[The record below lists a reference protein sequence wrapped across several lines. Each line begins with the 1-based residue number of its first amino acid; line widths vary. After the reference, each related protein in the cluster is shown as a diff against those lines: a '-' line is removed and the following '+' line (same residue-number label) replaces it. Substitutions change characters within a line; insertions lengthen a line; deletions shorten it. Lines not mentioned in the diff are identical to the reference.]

1 MRGYNHASWVAVF
14 DLPCRGFSSTVLL
27 LLTLALIALFAQ
39 SGRWVECSEPRTTQ
53 SPQLR
58 WLSQEVPRWHK
69 IEGLIDWPKTYA
81 NPFDPAEVTV
91 DVLITTPAGQQMVQ
105 PAFWMEDY
113 AWRQPGK
120 QHSGEWFYPQGR
132 AGWRVRF
139 TPTQPGR
146 YTAIVRVK
154 DADGQAESSPVLF
167 TCENAPGHGFLR
179 ISREDPRFLAFDDGT
194 PFFAIGQNLAFIGS
208 SSQYFTLSGAIEA
221 FQKLSAH
228 GANYLRIWTCCE
240 DWALCIEGRKSAW
253 SRSWAWHPPWIDR
266 PATIPPPSFAT
277 STVFAGVLGEKL
289 IPITEEPLRPDP
301 SHRVAVLPSTRYR
314 LSLAVWSSRSDV
326 ALTVRIFGREVR
338 FPISQSETGKW
349 SILATD
355 VTSPSDAVWLGPLEL
370 FVSGA
375 TSTQSST
382 VYLAAISLRDPTTD
396 RELLWEAEPGRSVL
410 GRYNPVDA
418 FMLDQIV
425 AAAEKEGLY
434 LQLCLLTRDLY
445 MHRLKDPSSAQY
457 AEAIAD
463 AKRTFRYAV
472 ARWGYSP
479 HVAAWEYWNEMDPN
493 LPTDR
498 FYEELGQY
506 LDEIDPYHHL
516 RTTSTW
522 GPSPKDCRHPR
533 LDIAE
538 VHYYLR
544 PVDRQRIRDE
554 VAAVVDRTAF
564 LREHAPLKPAIIGE
578 FGLADDKWREDPQMP
593 QDRELVHFHNA
604 LWASLMS
611 GLSGT
616 TLFWWWDQ
624 LDRMNAY
631 PHYTPVSRFA
641 QEIPF
646 GSEKL
651 RPVGWEDERSGIR
664 VLGLVGQNKSAF
676 WIIRPN
682 GTWLS
687 HVRGVAPPRE
697 EPGNVSLPGL
707 TPGKYRVT
715 WWDPWL
721 GQPSETGTVTISSL
735 QNRVQTP
742 KFTRDIA
749 AVVRAWEQ
757 SGEDSG
763 TRLWPSSAD

>member
-1 MRGYNHASWVAVF
+1 MRGYDSTHRATVFRPSGQKCSPWAILPWIVALV
-14 DLPCRGFSSTVLL
+14 VLCPQ
-27 LLTLALIALFAQ
+27 I
-39 SGRWVECSEPRTTQ
+39 GRQAVGSEPRITQ

-58 WLSQEVPRWHK
+58 WLSQQVQRWQK
-69 IEGLIDWPKTYA
+69 VEGLIDWPKTYA
-81 NPFDPAEVTV
+81 NPLDPAEVTV
-91 DVLITTPAGQQMVQ
+91 DVLITTPDGRQLVQ

-113 AWRQPGK
+113 AWRQMGR
-120 QHSGEWFYPQGR
+120 QQGGEWFYPQGR

-139 TPTQPGR
+139 TPTQPGQ
-146 YTAIVRVK
+146 YTAVVRVK
-154 DADGQAESSPVLF
+154 DAAGQAESSPVSF
-167 TCENAPGHGFLR
+167 TCADGPGHGFLR
-179 ISREDPRFLAFDDGT
+179 VSRKDPRFLAFDDGT

-208 SSQYFTLSGAIEA
+208 SSQYFTLSDAIEA
-221 FQKLSAH
+221 FHKLATH

-253 SRSWAWHPPWIDR
+253 GRSWAWSPPWIER
-266 PATIPPPSFAT
+266 PADIPPPSFAA
-277 STVFAGVLGEKL
+277 SSDFAGIRGDKL
-289 IPITEEPLRPDP
+289 IPITEKPLRPDP
-301 SHRVAVLPSTRYR
+301 SHRVAILPAARYR
-314 LSLAVWSSRSDV
+314 LSLAVWSSRPGV
-326 ALTVRIFGREVR
+326 TLTVRIFGREVD
-338 FPISQSETGKW
+338 FTIPEGEAGKW
-349 SILATD
+349 TILTAD
-355 VTSPSDAVWLGPLEL
+355 VNSPPDSLWLGPVEL
-370 FVSGA
+370 SLRTPSAGQPA
-375 TSTQSST
+375 TI
-382 VYLAAISLRDPTTD
+382 YLAGISLRDPTTD
-396 RELLWEAEPGRSVL
+396 RELLWEAEPGRPVL

-418 FMLDQIV
+418 FMLDQLV

-445 MHRLKDPSSAQY
+445 MHRLKDPSFPQY

-472 ARWGYSP
+472 ARWGYSL
-479 HVAAWEYWNEMDPN
+479 HVAAWEYWNEMDPH

-522 GPSPKDCRHPR
+522 GPSPKDCRHPH
-533 LDIAE
+533 LEIAE

-544 PVDRQRIRDE
+544 PVDRGRIRDE
-554 VAAVVDRTAF
+554 VAAVIDRTAF
-564 LREHAPLKPAIIGE
+564 LREHAPSKPAIIGE
-578 FGLADDKWREDPQMP
+578 FGLADDKWREDPQMA
-593 QDRELVHFHNA
+593 QDTELIHFHNS

-631 PHYTPVSRFA
+631 PHYAPVARFA

-646 GSEKL
+646 GKEEL
-651 RPVGWEDERSGIR
+651 RPVVWEDERSGIR
-664 VLGLVGQNKSAF
+664 VLGLVGQSKSAF

-687 HVRGVAPPRE
+687 HVRGEAPPRE
-697 EPGNVSLPGL
+697 EPAEISLPGL

-721 GQPSETGTVTISSL
+721 GQPGGTGTVTISSS
-735 QNRVQTP
+735 QNQVRTP

-749 AVVRAWEQ
+749 AVVHTWEE
-757 SGEDSG
+757 SREK
-763 TRLWPSSAD
+763 

>member
-1 MRGYNHASWVAVF
+1 VGEHDCASRVAVL
-14 DLPCRGFSSTVLL
+14 DRSNQRCPTPVILPLVFALAVLHTQGSRWAESSE
-27 LLTLALIALFAQ
+27 ARI
-39 SGRWVECSEPRTTQ
+39 TQ

-58 WLSQEVPRWHK
+58 WLTQDVRRWQK
-69 IEGLIDWPKTYA
+69 VEGIIDWPKTYV
-81 NPFDPAEVTV
+81 NPFDPEEVTV
-91 DVLITTPAGQQMVQ
+91 DVLITTPDGRQLVQ

-113 AWRQPGK
+113 AWRQMGR
-120 QHSGEWFYPQGR
+120 QQGGEWFYPQGR

-139 TPTQPGR
+139 TPTQPGQ
-146 YTAIVRVK
+146 YTAVVRVK
-154 DADGQAESSPVLF
+154 DAAGQADSSPVSF
-167 TCENAPGHGFLR
+167 TCADGPGHGFLR
-179 ISREDPRFLAFDDGT
+179 VSRIDPRFLAFDDGT

-221 FQKLSAH
+221 FHKLATQ

-253 SRSWAWHPPWIDR
+253 GRSWAWRPPWIDR
-266 PATIPPPSFAT
+266 PADIPPPSFAA
-277 STVFAGVLGEKL
+277 SSIFAGVRGDKL
-289 IPITEEPLRPDP
+289 IPITEKSLQPDP
-301 SHRVAVLPSTRYR
+301 SHRVAVLPNTRYR
-314 LSLAVWSSRSDV
+314 LSLAVWSSRPGV
-326 ALTVRIFGREVR
+326 TLTVRIFGREVP
-338 FPISQSETGKW
+338 FSIPEGDTGKW
-349 SILATD
+349 TILTAD
-355 VTSPSDAVWLGPLEL
+355 VISPVDAVWLGPVEL
-370 FVSGA
+370 ALSG
-375 TSTQSST
+375 TSGMQSAA
-382 VYLAAISLRDPTTD
+382 VYLAGVSLRDPATD
-396 RELLWEAEPGRSVL
+396 RELLWEAEPGRPVL

-418 FMLDQIV
+418 FMLDQLL

-445 MHRLKDPSSAQY
+445 MHRLQDPSSPEY

-522 GPSPKDCRHPR
+522 GPSPKDCRHPH
-533 LDIAE
+533 LEMAE

-544 PVDRQRIRDE
+544 PVDRGRIRDE
-554 VAAVVDRTAF
+554 VAAVIDRTAF
-564 LREHAPLKPAIIGE
+564 LREHAPSKPAIIGE

-593 QDRELVHFHNA
+593 QDTELIHFHNS
-604 LWASLMS
+604 LWASLLS

-624 LDRMNAY
+624 LDRMNVY
-631 PHYTPVSRFA
+631 PHYAPVARFA
-641 QEIPF
+641 QEIRF
-646 GSEKL
+646 GREEL
-651 RPVGWEDERSGIR
+651 RAVVWEDERSGIR
-664 VLGLVGQNKSAF
+664 VMGLLGQRTSAF
-676 WIIRPN
+676 WLIRSN

-687 HVRGVAPPRE
+687 RVRGEAPPRK
-697 EPGNVSLPGL
+697 EPADVSLPGL
-707 TPGKYRVT
+707 APGKYRVT

-721 GQPSETGTVTISSL
+721 GQPGETGTITISTA
-735 QNRVQTP
+735 QNQVWTP
-742 KFTRDIA
+742 AFERDIA
-749 AVVRAWEQ
+749 VVVHV
-757 SGEDSG
+757 GEE
-763 TRLWPSSAD
+763 

>member
-1 MRGYNHASWVAVF
+1 MRGYDSTHRATVYRPSGWKCSLWAILPWIVALV
-14 DLPCRGFSSTVLL
+14 VLCPQISRQ
-27 LLTLALIALFAQ
+27 AV
-39 SGRWVECSEPRTTQ
+39 GSEPRITQ

-58 WLSQEVPRWHK
+58 WLSQQVQRWQK
-69 IEGLIDWPKTYA
+69 VEGLIDWPKTYA

-91 DVLITTPAGQQMVQ
+91 DVLITTPDGRQLVQ

-113 AWRQPGK
+113 AWRQMGR
-120 QHSGEWFYPQGR
+120 QQGGEWFYPQGR
-132 AGWRVRF
+132 TGWRVRF
-139 TPTQPGR
+139 TPTQPGQ
-146 YTAIVRVK
+146 YTAVVRVK
-154 DADGQAESSPVLF
+154 DAAGQAESSPVSF
-167 TCENAPGHGFLR
+167 TCADGPGHGFLR
-179 ISREDPRFLAFDDGT
+179 VSRIDPRVLAFDDGT

-221 FQKLSAH
+221 FHKLATH

-253 SRSWAWHPPWIDR
+253 GRSWAWSPPWIER
-266 PATIPPPSFAT
+266 PADIPPPSFAA
-277 STVFAGVLGEKL
+277 SSDFAGIRGDKL
-289 IPITEEPLRPDP
+289 IPITEKPLRPDP
-301 SHRVAVLPSTRYR
+301 SHRVAILPAARYR
-314 LSLAVWSSRSDV
+314 LSLAVWSSRPGV
-326 ALTVRIFGREVR
+326 TLTVRIFGREVD
-338 FPISQSETGKW
+338 FTIPEGEAGKW
-349 SILATD
+349 TILTAD
-355 VTSPSDAVWLGPLEL
+355 VNSPPDSLWLGPVEL
-370 FVSGA
+370 SLRTPSAGQPA
-375 TSTQSST
+375 TI
-382 VYLAAISLRDPTTD
+382 YLAGISLRDPTTD
-396 RELLWEAEPGRSVL
+396 RELLWEAEPGRPVL

-418 FMLDQIV
+418 FMLDQLV

-445 MHRLKDPSSAQY
+445 MHRLKDPSFPQY

-472 ARWGYSP
+472 ARWGYSL
-479 HVAAWEYWNEMDPN
+479 HVAAWEYWNEMDPH

-522 GPSPKDCRHPR
+522 GPSPKDCRHPH
-533 LDIAE
+533 LEIAE

-544 PVDRQRIRDE
+544 PVDRGRIRDE
-554 VAAVVDRTAF
+554 VAAVIDRTAF
-564 LREHAPLKPAIIGE
+564 LREHAPSKPAIIGE
-578 FGLADDKWREDPQMP
+578 FGLADDKWREDPQMA
-593 QDRELVHFHNA
+593 QDTELIHFHNS

-631 PHYTPVSRFA
+631 PHYAPVARFA

-646 GSEKL
+646 GKEEL
-651 RPVGWEDERSGIR
+651 RPTVWEDEKSGIR
-664 VLGLVGQNKSAF
+664 VMALLGRPTSAF

-687 HVRGVAPPRE
+687 RVRGEAPPRE
-697 EPGNVSLPGL
+697 EPAEISLPGL

-721 GQPSETGTVTISSL
+721 GQSRETDAITILSPH
-735 QNRVQTP
+735 NRVRTP

-749 AVVRAWEQ
+749 AVVHAWEE
-757 SGEDSG
+757 SREK
-763 TRLWPSSAD
+763 